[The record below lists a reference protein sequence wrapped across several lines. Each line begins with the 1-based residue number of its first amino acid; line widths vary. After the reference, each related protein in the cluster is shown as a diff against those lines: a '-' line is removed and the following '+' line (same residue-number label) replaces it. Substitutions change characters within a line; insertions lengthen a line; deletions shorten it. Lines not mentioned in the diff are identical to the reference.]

1 MPWLGLCPYTPQK
14 WDGVRIEPPISLPN
28 SKGIIPAATAAA
40 APPDDPPGV
49 LVIFHGLFV
58 VP

>member
-1 MPWLGLCPYTPQK
+1 M
-14 WDGVRIEPPISLPN
+14 SLPSSIGVN
-28 SKGIIPAATAAA
+28 PIASAAA

-49 LVIFHGLFV
+49 RVVSYGLFV